1 MDGLRDMEVFA
12 EFDDMRMLLQYLYM
26 DAEHQISFNN
36 GLTGLTIWM
45 NEHCFVICRNDE
57 YPDLP
62 PTDFREVF
70 TIDYCLA
77 LVDLLKRE
85 QAEFWNH
92 LKMTV
97 ALHAGLHMHMCEGT
111 I

>member
-1 MDGLRDMEVFA
+1 MERFRNPEVFA
-12 EFDDMRMLLQYLYM
+12 EFDDMRMVLQYLYM
-26 DAEHQISFNN
+26 NAEHTISFNN
-36 GLTGLTIWM
+36 GMTDLTIWM
-45 NEHCFVICRNDE
+45 NEHCSVICRNDE

-62 PTDFREVF
+62 PTDFREMF

-97 ALHAGLHMHMCEGT
+97 ALHAGLHTYMCGGV